1 MTTSEHRVR
10 VSDGVNLRVR
20 LDGDPS
26 HPPLA
31 LVNGAFLNLDSWTP
45 ALAALSEHFHVL
57 RHDWRGTGGSDK
69 GPRASY
75 AFPQY
80 ADDLLALLDHFG
92 VERPLVCGM
101 AYGARTAARF
111 ALRHPQRL
119 SLLALYDVSLDQPVD
134 QALQAKGNEEAFRLR
149 EAAGLRSPRIDPAW
163 REHGDAREALRT
175 LTAHR
180 DQPDPTPEL
189 AHVRHPTLV
198 GCGRQDV
205 NLAEAQRI
213 AATLPNAELNIME
226 MTGHGSVLSRP
237 DLFVEL
243 LVDFARRHGFLK
255 SSR

>member
-1 MTTSEHRVR
+1 MTMLEHRVR
-10 VSDGVNLRVR
+10 VPDGVTLRAT

-31 LVNGAFLNLDSWTP
+31 LINGAFLNLHSWTP
-45 ALAALSEHFHVL
+45 VLAAFSARFRVL
-57 RHDWRGTGGSDK
+57 RHGWRGTGASDK

-75 AFPQY
+75 TFPQY

-92 VERPLVCGM
+92 IERALVCGM

-111 ALRHPQRL
+111 ALQHPQRV

-134 QALQAKGNEEAFRLR
+134 QALQAKGNAEALRLR
-149 EAAGLRSPRIDPAW
+149 EVAGLASPRVDPAW

-189 AHVRHPTLV
+189 AALAHPTLV
-198 GCGRQDV
+198 ACGRQDV

-213 AATLPNAELNIME
+213 AAIVPNAELRIME

-243 LVDFARRHGFLK
+243 LVDFAQRHGDLP
-255 SSR
+255 